1 MYSREDAL
9 RDSSILHRLEK
20 KKAQAIMEIDAEIAD
35 LEQEL
40 NYLNARKQD
49 IITPIDNEIEYIK
62 QNLIAWHMEQEDK
75 TIKLP
80 YANLKSRTQPQDY
93 IKDEDALMEWV
104 RVNADEFIR
113 TEVSVDWSGLKKNI
127 VVDGER
133 VILSETGEIVD
144 GLVAKPREVK
154 YSVEVL

>member
-1 MYSREDAL
+1 MYSREDAV
-9 RDSSILHRLEK
+9 RDTGILHRLEK

-40 NYLNARKQD
+40 SYLNQRKQD
-49 IITPIDNEIEYIK
+49 IIAPIDSEMEYIK

-80 YANLKSRTQPQDY
+80 YANLKSRTQPQDFV
-93 IKDEDALMEWV
+93 KDDDALMEWV

-133 VILSETGEIVD
+133 VIMSDTGEIVD
-144 GLVAKPREVK
+144 GLTAKPREVK

>member
-20 KKAQAIMEIDAEIAD
+20 KKAQAVMEINAEIAD

-40 NYLNARKQD
+40 SYLNQRKQD
-49 IITPIDNEIEYIK
+49 IIAPIDNEIEYIK
-62 QNLIAWHMEQEDK
+62 QNLIAWHETQEDK

-80 YANLKSRTQPQDY
+80 YANLKSRTQPQDFV
-93 IKDEDALMEWV
+93 KDEDALMEWV
-104 RVNADEFIR
+104 RVNASDFIH
-113 TEVSVDWSGLKKNI
+113 TEERVDWSGLKKNI
-127 VVDGER
+127 IVDGEKA
-133 VILSETGEIVD
+133 ILGETGEIID
-144 GLVAKPREVK
+144 GLVAKPREIK